1 MSAILRL
8 ARSGLRGGNRAT
20 AIATALVAALAGT
33 GVVAGLSVQGQG
45 GAEVDR
51 IYRDAGRPDLAVYGT
66 PEVLEAVR
74 RDPAFA
80 ATAPVSPYLEAAVAL
95 GQDSVEAR
103 VATVVGGTS
112 PVGRPLLR
120 TGAWPAA
127 GVAGE
132 VVFDQAAA
140 TEAGIRPGDPV
151 RLTVGGRPATL
162 TVVGT
167 AVDLTDCFYPDCD
180 PIRLFVD
187 PVTLATL
194 APPPTAAPTPPAT
207 APTPNPPGAADPAP
221 PDTAPTPNP
230 PDAAP
235 TPAQPGAA
243 PDPAQPGAGDPAQP
257 GAAPDPAQ
265 PGAGDPAGS
274 PGADRSAADGRKAML
289 VARLVDP
296 DRADA
301 VAAEIG
307 TRSGVEAVQPWPDTR
322 EDILIRDRIFGASLA
337 GFGVFV
343 LLAAAFVVAGTATAR
358 LLARRREIALLQS
371 VGYTTRQVIAG
382 LVTEA
387 LLLGAVGVLAGWVAG
402 TLLAPFLQVGLG
414 GALGRPGLR
423 IAPLSLLGS
432 ALLVGTVLAAATVLP
447 AWRATRQPVSDV
459 LRNAPPRSAA
469 PARVTRM
476 LDRLRLGPTYR
487 YGLGAVLTRP
497 GRSALTAA
505 ALVVAVAAVVVGVGF
520 TATVDRLIAE
530 PARTGDPY
538 DAIVVADGTDP
549 ATLTAALAGTPGAAG
564 WYSRLDRRTTLG
576 DQTFLSRALGGDP
589 ADARFMVREGRPLRA
604 PGEAIVGYGLLRRF
618 GLQVGDTIEVRAGET
633 PLRLTVVGW
642 YAETEDTGEVLMYRA
657 EMLPGVP
664 PDAYLVSAGPTG
676 TPEALAAALRDRL
689 GPGVTVQ
696 ARKSDPDELGTFAL
710 AMRLLAVLVLMVSLA
725 NLAAA
730 LLTGA
735 REHAR
740 TLGVLRAVGFTVRQT
755 LAQSATGGAA
765 LGLAA
770 ALVGLPIGLLVS
782 RLLTNQ
788 VLVGIGAGPGL
799 AELPSA
805 GLLAATVPATTLAG
819 ALVGALAAGRLARA
833 GAADLV
839 RYE

>member
-20 AIATALVAALAGT
+20 AIATVLVAALATT

-51 IYRDAGRPDLAVYGT
+51 IYRDAGRPDLVVYGA
-66 PEVLEAVR
+66 PETLEAVR

-80 ATAPVSPYLEAAVAL
+80 ATSPVSPYLDAAVAL
-95 GQDSVEAR
+95 GRDSVDAR
-103 VATVVGGTS
+103 ITALVAGTS
-112 PVGRPLLR
+112 PPGRPLLR
-120 TGAWPAA
+120 TGGWPAS

-140 TEAGIRPGDPV
+140 TEAGVGVGDQI

-167 AVDLTDCFYPDCD
+167 AIDLTDCFYPDCD

-187 PVTLATL
+187 PATLATL
-194 APPPTAAPTPPAT
+194 ATPAPTPPAGN
-207 APTPNPPGAADPAP
+207 PTPPAAS
-221 PDTAPTPNP
+221 PTP
-230 PDAAP
+230 
-235 TPAQPGAA
+235 
-243 PDPAQPGAGDPAQP
+243 
-257 GAAPDPAQ
+257 
-265 PGAGDPAGS
+265 PAGS
-274 PGADRSAADGRKAML
+274 PTSPAMREPVGAPGGGPPGAGGSSALL
-289 VARLVDP
+289 VARLVDA
-296 DRADA
+296 DQADA
-301 VAAEIG
+301 VAA
-307 TRSGVEAVQPWPDTR
+307 RLGVRAGVQGVQPWPDTR
-322 EDILIRDRIFGASLA
+322 DDILVRDRIFGASLA
-337 GFGVFV
+337 GFGIFV

-358 LLARRREIALLQS
+358 LLARRRELALLQT
-371 VGYTTRQVIAG
+371 VGYTTRQLITG

-402 TLLAPFLQVGLG
+402 TLLAPYLQVGLG
-414 GALGRPGLR
+414 GALGRPGPR
-423 IAPLSLLGS
+423 ITPLSLPGS

-447 AWRATRQPVSDV
+447 AWRAVRQPVSGV
-459 LRNAPPRSAA
+459 LRDAPPRGSA
-469 PARVTRM
+469 PARTTRL
-476 LDRLRLGPTYR
+476 LDRLRLGPAYR
-487 YGLGAVLTRP
+487 YGLGAVLSRP

-505 ALVVAVAAVVVGVGF
+505 ALAVAVAAVVVGVGF
-520 TATVDRLIAE
+520 TATVDRMLAE
-530 PARTGDPY
+530 PARSGDPY
-538 DAIVVADGTDP
+538 DAVVVAGGTDP
-549 ATLTAALAGTPGAAG
+549 ATLAAALAGTPGAAG
-564 WYSRLDRRTTLG
+564 WYSQVDRRSTFR
-576 DQTFLSRALGGDP
+576 DQTFLSRAIGGDP
-589 ADARFMVREGRPLRA
+589 ADARFLVREGRPLRA

-618 GLQVGDTIEVRAGET
+618 GLQLGDTIEIRAGET
-633 PLRLTVVGW
+633 TLRLTVVGW
-642 YAETEDTGEVLMYRA
+642 YSETEDTGELLMYRA
-657 EMLPGVP
+657 EMLPGVA
-664 PDAYLVSAGPTG
+664 PDAYLVSAAPTG

-689 GPGVTVQ
+689 GPGVTVH
-696 ARKSDPDELGTFAL
+696 ARSADPGDLGTFTV
-710 AMRLLAVLVLMVSLA
+710 AMRLLALLVLLVSLA

-735 REHAR
+735 RERAR

-770 ALVGLPIGLLVS
+770 ALVGLPVGLLVF
-782 RLLTNQ
+782 RLLTDR
-788 VLVGIGAGPGL
+788 VMVGIGAGPGL

-805 GLLAATVPATTLAG
+805 GLLAAIVPATTLAG
-819 ALVGALAAGRLARA
+819 ALAGVLATGRLART